1 LSFHFTKFKE
11 VINFIE
17 RNWESMTIAPRRT
30 RSTWHTTVM
39 RSMTREDVFTS
50 KTENSEPYYGLR
62 EPALEKIGPYNE
74 NLKLILGPTRLN
86 SDSRLN
92 SSNDP
97 QTKRGPKR
105 KASDSAYSNQSQS
118 LNLNA
123 GGSGA
128 PANKK
133 KVDDLKKIEKL
144 VPRFYPT
151 DHPYNKDNY
160 RYHLVEPDPHS
171 PMRQKFEETEFWAGK
186 PLPGHLYR
194 LFLEQRVAL
203 ALADKAPQ
211 LKVSD
216 DRLGVVGEK
225 GYSMVRATH
234 GVMHGAWYFEVVIR
248 EKPSAAALRIGWAQQ
263 LANLQATCGFDKF
276 SYSWRSRKGTRFHDS
291 IGKAYSKLIDENSG
305 YDVNDVLGFY
315 IELPLVD
322 NSQLLPDSCKDMT
335 LVKFKNH
342 LYYEEVSKIRW
353 SCVCVGVTD
362 SFDFFL

>member
-1 LSFHFTKFKE
+1 
-11 VINFIE
+11 
-17 RNWESMTIAPRRT
+17 
-30 RSTWHTTVM
+30 M

-263 LANLQATCGFDKF
+263 
-276 SYSWRSRKGTRFHDS
+276 
-291 IGKAYSKLIDENSG
+291 NSG

-322 NSQLLPDSCKDMT
+322 NSQLLPDSCKEMT

-353 SCVCVGVTD
+353 SCVCVGATD
-362 SFDFFL
+362 SFDFFLQERRVQGGREQTETAQGQQDCVF